1 MSYSNGRNFL
11 IEREKA
17 QAKNNY
23 FKKCLKPET
32 CHCDTCNK
40 PESCQCQRPESCQC
54 HKQEPRKDETN
65 KWNALDPSACHPF
78 DATVEQDTD
87 ANVGSLQQS
96 IESIVIKDSCDVEV
110 TTTDIQAAVNV
121 QLVLQIAIAL
131 VISISIADSSKADT
145 IAQDL
150 NAKLKSSQINKQQVY
165 IENSRGVNVFTTDTD
180 LAVNIQLLLQVL
192 VAIVARLDVL

>member
-17 QAKNNY
+17 QAKKHHDTW
-23 FKKCLKPET
+23 FKPESCQSCHT
-32 CHCDTCNK
+32 PDSCHCDTCHK
-40 PESCQCQRPESCQC
+40 PEPC
-54 HKQEPRKDETN
+54 HDEKPCNDETK
-65 KWNALDPSACHPF
+65 KWNALDQSSCHPF
-78 DATVEQDTD
+78 DATVEENLD
-87 ANVGSLQQS
+87 AQVGSIQQS

-110 TTTDIQAAVNV
+110 TTTDIQAALNV

-192 VAIVARLDVL
+192 VALVARVDVL